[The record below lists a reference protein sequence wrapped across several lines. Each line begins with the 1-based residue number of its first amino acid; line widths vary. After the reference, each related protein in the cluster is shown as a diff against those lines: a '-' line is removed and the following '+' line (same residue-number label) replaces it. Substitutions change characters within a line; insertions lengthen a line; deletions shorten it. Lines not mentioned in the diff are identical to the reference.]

1 MKIAESFMDELDREA
16 KATLRVLE
24 RVPKDKLDW
33 RPHPKSRTIGEL
45 AWHIAKLPSLAVM
58 GLREGKRETSGA
70 RPPDRAGSDFAGTY
84 RESLNAIRNELSTTP
99 DDRLLNETFSF
110 LKDGQP
116 VITLPKAAFLRTV
129 ILNHLVHHRGQLT
142 VYLRL
147 LDVAVPVVYGS
158 TADENAFERK

>member
-1 MKIAESFMDELDREA
+1 MRIAESFIAELDREA
-16 KATLRVLE
+16 KATERVLR
-24 RVPKDKLDW
+24 RVPQDKVDW

-45 AWHIAKLPSLAVM
+45 AWHVAKLPAMGVR
-58 GLREGKRETSGA
+58 GLREGKRETSAA

-84 RESLNAIRNELSTTP
+84 RESLDALREELNATS
-99 DDRLLNETFSF
+99 DDRLVNETFSF

-116 VITLPKAAFLRTV
+116 VITFPKVAFLRTV
-129 ILNHLVHHRGQLT
+129 ILNHLIHHRGQLT